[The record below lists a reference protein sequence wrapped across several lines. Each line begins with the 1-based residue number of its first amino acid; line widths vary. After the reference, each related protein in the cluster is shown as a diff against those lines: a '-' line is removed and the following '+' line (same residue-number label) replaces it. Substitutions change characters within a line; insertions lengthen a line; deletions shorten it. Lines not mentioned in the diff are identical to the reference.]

1 MRDRH
6 LEPRRTSSSVENK
19 AVPEGSPPSTPPA
32 PMSSAPLS
40 VSRRLAVVKRKIL
53 LVDDSLASLMMR
65 NALTKGSY
73 EVIAARDG
81 REAVER
87 ALSERPDFV
96 IIDAAAPTTSGFQ
109 TCKWL
114 RALEVTK
121 TRPILLVLARGEPAR
136 IENGRA
142 SGCTDYILRPFED
155 SELIAKIKAHVGE

>member
-1 MRDRH
+1 
-6 LEPRRTSSSVENK
+6 
-19 AVPEGSPPSTPPA
+19 
-32 PMSSAPLS
+32 MSSAPLS
-40 VSRRLAVVKRKIL
+40 VARRAMGVRRKIL
-53 LVDDSLASLMMR
+53 LVDDSLTSLMMQ

-87 ALSERPDFV
+87 ALAERPDYV
-96 IIDAAAPTTSGFQ
+96 IIDAATPATTGFQ

-121 TRPILLVLARGEPAR
+121 ARPILLVLARGEPGR
-136 IENGRA
+136 IEHGRA